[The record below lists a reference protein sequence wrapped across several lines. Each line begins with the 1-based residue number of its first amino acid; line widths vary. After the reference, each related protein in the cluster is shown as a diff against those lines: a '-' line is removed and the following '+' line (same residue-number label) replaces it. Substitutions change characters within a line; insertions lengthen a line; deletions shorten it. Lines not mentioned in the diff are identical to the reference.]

1 MILDGLLVGLIA
13 LLGDMESGWFGQHMT
28 ARPIV
33 LSTLIGLVFGDL
45 TTGVTIGGS
54 LELIWMGIVSIGATP
69 PDLIV
74 GSTLATA
81 FAIKN
86 NLDIE
91 TALALAIPI
100 SLVGQIIKMG
110 LSTLCSLMTPLT
122 DKACEEADPKKMRV
136 WPLLG
141 GFLYS
146 LTVGTIA
153 FCGYMIGAD
162 TVNAIAEAIPEAV
175 SHGMEVAAG
184 MLPALGIAVL
194 MQMTFSKKY
203 APFFFLGFALVA
215 FLNLQTLGVAVFGA
229 IIALIYYFFKTN
241 KSSQDEEDLL

>member
-86 NLDIE
+86 N
-91 TALALAIPI
+91 
-100 SLVGQIIKMG
+100 
-110 LSTLCSLMTPLT
+110 
-122 DKACEEADPKKMRV
+122 
-136 WPLLG
+136 
-141 GFLYS
+141 
-146 LTVGTIA
+146 
-153 FCGYMIGAD
+153 
-162 TVNAIAEAIPEAV
+162 
-175 SHGMEVAAG
+175 
-184 MLPALGIAVL
+184 
-194 MQMTFSKKY
+194 
-203 APFFFLGFALVA
+203 
-215 FLNLQTLGVAVFGA
+215 
-229 IIALIYYFFKTN
+229 
-241 KSSQDEEDLL
+241 